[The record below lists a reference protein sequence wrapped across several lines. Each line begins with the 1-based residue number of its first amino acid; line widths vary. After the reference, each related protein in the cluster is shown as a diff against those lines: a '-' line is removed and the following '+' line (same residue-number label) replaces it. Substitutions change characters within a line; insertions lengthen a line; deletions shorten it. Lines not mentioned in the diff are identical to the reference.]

1 MAPSFLQE
9 VLSVNVAKLVV
20 YEKDLPNEGGLVLKD
35 FKCRLEGSL
44 VSFSAGEVIRASV
57 LEGIMGTRSRL
68 PIRDLSLDPPTKSKK
83 PIIIGEEAKM
93 ETHFSEDLPK
103 TEPETK
109 PEAPEEVP
117 PAKPEE

>member
-1 MAPSFLQE
+1 M
-9 VLSVNVAKLVV
+9 NIAKLVV

-68 PIRDLSLDPPTKSKK
+68 PIRDLSIEPPTKSKK
-83 PIIIGEEAKM
+83 PIIIGEEAKL
-93 ETHFSEDLPK
+93 EANPSDDLPK
-103 TEPETK
+103 PEPEPKT
-109 PEAPEEVP
+109 EAPEEDP